1 MTTPLWCLVIV
12 AFLPYPLAWVGAYF
26 KQKQFGTIDNKHP
39 RLQVAR
45 LEGAGARAAGAQA
58 NAWEALAVFTAVL
71 AVLHFA
77 NPEVARGSTA
87 ANLSLGF
94 LATRIVHPIAYLA
107 NIDIVRSLV
116 FVVGLAC
123 AIGLV
128 WIA

>member
-1 MTTPLWCLVIV
+1 MTTPLWCLVIL
-12 AFLPYPLAWVGAYF
+12 AFIPYPLAFVGSYF
-26 KQKQFGTIDNKHP
+26 KARQFGKLDNKNP
-39 RLQVAR
+39 REQAAK
-45 LEGAGARAAGAQA
+45 LEGTGARAAAAQA

-77 NPEVARGSTA
+77 NPEAARGSTA

-107 NIDIVRSLV
+107 NIDLLRSAV
-116 FVVGLAC
+116 FMVGSAC

>member
-1 MTTPLWCLVIV
+1 VIV

-116 FVVGLAC
+116 FVVGVAC

>member
-12 AFLPYPLAWVGAYF
+12 AFLPYPLAFIGSYF
-26 KQKQFGTIDNKHP
+26 KTRQFGTLDNKNP
-39 RLQVAR
+39 RAQAAQ
-45 LEGAGARAAGAQA
+45 LEGTGARAVAAQA

-94 LATRIVHPIAYLA
+94 VAARIVHPIAYLA
-107 NIDIVRSLV
+107 NIDLLRSAVFLV
-116 FVVGLAC
+116 AIAC